1 MYLDIWTD
9 SIQTAY
15 KQCIVNV
22 QTVSGS
28 AWTNSV
34 QIVDIY
40 ICAQTVHKMRYWP
53 DGQYIH
59 NVQFTDTVPTV
70 FRHSTDSAQTKDSV
84 KHRILKKC
92 SKTD

>member
-1 MYLDIWTD
+1 M
-9 SIQTAY
+9 QTAY

-53 DGQYIH
+53 D
-59 NVQFTDTVPTV
+59 VQFTDTVPTV